1 MISKTIMALI
11 NALQSCKSF
20 APANPVDISA
30 ELYRWELA
38 ENYDATTISVFDAT
52 GQTIY
57 DNICKIYT
65 RYADIRIDD
74 AGHYYAVDEPAYL
87 TALRLLGESMDS
99 TSVSRVPLL
108 DCLSTYWSDFKWI
121 SETYD
126 ILIALARSLKYYVE
140 QIPEYAQIASDLMA
154 EAILT
159 SDLASERMR

>member
-11 NALQSCKSF
+11 NALQTCKSF

-30 ELYRWELA
+30 ELHRWELA

-74 AGHYYAVDEPAYL
+74 AG
-87 TALRLLGESMDS
+87 LRIGECCG
-99 TSVSRVPLL
+99 LK
-108 DCLSTYWSDFKWI
+108 WSDI
-121 SETYD
+121 SGHYLQVNRQADNDGVREWTKTDSSRREIYSAP
-126 ILIALARSLKYYVE
+126 LEESG
-140 QIPEYAQIASDLMA
+140 
-154 EAILT
+154 
-159 SDLASERMR
+159 

>member
-1 MISKTIMALI
+1 MKKNLI
-11 NALQSCKSF
+11 ETLQSCKSF
-20 APANPVDISA
+20 APVNPVDIST
-30 ELYRWELA
+30 ELHRWELA
-38 ENYDATTISVFDAT
+38 ENYDATTISIFDAT

-99 TSVSRVPLL
+99 TSISRVPLL
-108 DCLSTYWSDFKWI
+108 DCLSTYWSDFRWI
-121 SETYD
+121 PETYD
-126 ILIALARSLKYYVE
+126 ILIALAWSLRYYEE
-140 QIPEYAQIASDLMA
+140 QIPAYERIASDLMA

>member
-11 NALQSCKSF
+11 NALQTCKSF

-30 ELYRWELA
+30 ELHRWELA

-74 AGHYYAVDEPAYL
+74 AGL
-87 TALRLLGESMDS
+87 CIGECCG
-99 TSVSRVPLL
+99 LK
-108 DCLSTYWSDFKWI
+108 WSDI
-121 SETYD
+121 SGHYLQVNRQADNDGVREWTKTDSIRREIYSAP
-126 ILIALARSLKYYVE
+126 LEESG
-140 QIPEYAQIASDLMA
+140 
-154 EAILT
+154 
-159 SDLASERMR
+159 